1 MSLIYPT
8 NNSPNESP
16 GRARNALGRSA
27 CALVV
32 AGALVLPLTP
42 AGAVTDPGASTP
54 ASTATVTPQVVADQ
68 EPQATP
74 QLVVE
79 TPDEVN
85 PYYGKTLKIKGTGFY
100 GVAADQQVSLKV
112 TPSDTPA
119 NSPYFTT
126 EYGVYNLGY
135 VNVPASQIHDGTFE
149 VYLNTQPL
157 PLNDFHPELDYVV
170 TSTLTSTTQQAQG
183 YEILPTTAY
192 NTQAPVL
199 VARQNTNLEVE
210 GKPNSL
216 VEDSVKVR
224 GTGYDPKFIPQGGYL
239 QVSLIEGDWP
249 RGQVVT
255 QERTVSSVKVSAEE
269 LSQSGLF
276 ETALPYPAGLDARRS
291 YRIGTQVINPD
302 GTLANNALTEYLDVE
317 FSSESKAP
325 QLNVSVP
332 AVNPTADTEIT
343 VTGTGYYGSGNAEI
357 QGQSMNLVINEID
370 QKTGKPTGAVLTH
383 PVDYTYR
390 VEEKDLYDGF
400 TDGTFQTTFTIP
412 ANTLKTGHV
421 YELSTGVYPKD
432 PKDDVIFEAH
442 QKLPLTT
449 ADQPVPNPKPAEP
462 QPGPEPAPNPKPAPG
477 EKPTPES
484 DFKDVR
490 DRTAHRDAIL
500 WASQRQLVDSA
511 DGYYR
516 PYDAITREQSVVAL
530 YRLAGS
536 PQVTLPQESPY
547 VDVTPEHPHYRE
559 IIWARESGISF
570 GWSDGHFRPEAAA
583 SHASMA
589 AFLYRYAGEPGVNLP
604 EQSLY
609 ADMTADSPFY
619 RESTWLKKRGLVFW
633 SENWFQ
639 PDGAVTRA
647 DFAELIYQYEQGK

>member
-170 TSTLTSTTQQAQG
+170 SSTLTSTTQQAQG

-276 ETALPYPAGLDARRS
+276 ETALPYPAGLD
-291 YRIGTQVINPD
+291 
-302 GTLANNALTEYLDVE
+302 
-317 FSSESKAP
+317 
-325 QLNVSVP
+325 
-332 AVNPTADTEIT
+332 
-343 VTGTGYYGSGNAEI
+343 
-357 QGQSMNLVINEID
+357 
-370 QKTGKPTGAVLTH
+370 
-383 PVDYTYR
+383 
-390 VEEKDLYDGF
+390 
-400 TDGTFQTTFTIP
+400 
-412 ANTLKTGHV
+412 
-421 YELSTGVYPKD
+421 LS
-432 PKDDVIFEAH
+432 
-442 QKLPLTT
+442 
-449 ADQPVPNPKPAEP
+449 
-462 QPGPEPAPNPKPAPG
+462 
-477 EKPTPES
+477 
-484 DFKDVR
+484 
-490 DRTAHRDAIL
+490 
-500 WASQRQLVDSA
+500 
-511 DGYYR
+511 
-516 PYDAITREQSVVAL
+516 
-530 YRLAGS
+530 
-536 PQVTLPQESPY
+536 
-547 VDVTPEHPHYRE
+547 
-559 IIWARESGISF
+559 
-570 GWSDGHFRPEAAA
+570 
-583 SHASMA
+583 
-589 AFLYRYAGEPGVNLP
+589 
-604 EQSLY
+604 
-609 ADMTADSPFY
+609 
-619 RESTWLKKRGLVFW
+619 
-633 SENWFQ
+633 
-639 PDGAVTRA
+639 
-647 DFAELIYQYEQGK
+647 LIHI